1 MVSAESHIYT
11 KKMSRIAVVIDN
23 TNPPRV
29 VTWIRGDTPGDWPPP
44 DGTHLVR
51 EDEMPAGWTM
61 VEPQPLP
68 VPEDITPW
76 QLRTWLLQRRGVTPD
91 QVLSVLSAIS
101 DPIARAQ
108 AMIDWDYPSE
118 IRRDHHLIETLGTAL
133 GLASAEVDQ
142 AFREAATL
150 A

>member
-1 MVSAESHIYT
+1 
-11 KKMSRIAVVIDN
+11 
-23 TNPPRV
+23 
-29 VTWIRGDTPGDWPPP
+29 
-44 DGTHLVR
+44 
-51 EDEMPAGWTM
+51 MPAGWTM